1 MGMEFE
7 VTSLEDMC
15 SLMCDNAIPKK
26 KRRQRMTTK
35 EHEEFTHNLYS
46 VVTPLGYAYTD
57 ALKRGVEVERL
68 AVGMT
73 RRLYEKLLLNTNTQV
88 YDDGSVFL
96 APLMVG
102 SHDDCG
108 ATMLGL
114 PVIILGDSGDDK
126 CWLMEAIDLLPTR
139 KEESEAKDEQRGTD

>member
-1 MGMEFE
+1 
-7 VTSLEDMC
+7 
-15 SLMCDNAIPKK
+15 
-26 KRRQRMTTK
+26 MTNE
-35 EHEEFTHNLYS
+35 EHEEFSRILYS

-73 RRLYEKLLLNTNTQV
+73 RHLYEKLLLNTNSQV

-114 PVIILGDSGDDK
+114 PVIILGDSGCDK

-139 KEESEAKDEQRGTD
+139 NEESEVKDE